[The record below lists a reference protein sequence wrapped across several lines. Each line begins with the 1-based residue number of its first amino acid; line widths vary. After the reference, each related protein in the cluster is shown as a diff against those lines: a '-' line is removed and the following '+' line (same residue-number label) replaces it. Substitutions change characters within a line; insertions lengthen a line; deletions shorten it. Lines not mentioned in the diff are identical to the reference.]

1 MESTIRNVLTELVGE
16 EAGAAGKQDDLRPL
30 GLDSVA
36 FIKVVVALEEAT
48 GKEVDDAYLL
58 LDAMNTIEKMEAAPA
73 MNTAEILQKAR
84 SKVWYQHLIPVLNA
98 QKDLSYAVIKG
109 EALSVQAF
117 GAPGRRS
124 SADID
129 LLVDKSQ
136 LKKLEQVLTEHGFT
150 TARLSRAQQ
159 IVARAFSHPGG
170 AVSQSASPW
179 RS

>member
-1 MESTIRNVLTELVGE
+1 
-16 EAGAAGKQDDLRPL
+16 
-30 GLDSVA
+30 
-36 FIKVVVALEEAT
+36 
-48 GKEVDDAYLL
+48 
-58 LDAMNTIEKMEAAPA
+58 

-98 QKDLSYAVIKG
+98 QKDFSYAVIKG

-150 TARLSRAQQ
+150 TEPRAADCGPRLFA
-159 IVARAFSHPGG
+159 PGG